1 MTHLRDILPGVL
13 YSTSHVGSLP
23 QPREL
28 RLLRKRI
35 REGDESAREE
45 YRVLGERF
53 TKDWMVWQEQLG
65 IDLPAGGEFLRE
77 DMAAY
82 FGQYFGGTLLDFVPS
97 YENRRYRPVEYA
109 RKVASGS
116 PFLREAFQRT
126 QAYTSRPLKETITGP
141 ATLADWALLRYPP
154 YYRDRRLF
162 RRDLAQALREQITAL
177 LEVGLKVLQVD
188 EPALTTKRRALED
201 DLVAI
206 AETMAGLENRVY
218 LILHICYSTYEA
230 LEAAWHGL
238 TALPFHQIHM
248 EMANR
253 NYALLPLIERH
264 GLGGKDLGL
273 GVVDVH
279 TDRIETP
286 EEIVAGVE
294 RVRRVVPDE
303 KIQLLPD
310 CGLKERTEA
319 VARAKLTAMVTAAG
333 MLRTKYGSARR

>member
-1 MTHLRDILPGVL
+1 MKQLRDIVPGVL

-23 QPREL
+23 QPKEL
-28 RLLRKRI
+28 RLLRKRV
-35 REGDESAREE
+35 REGDESAPEE
-45 YRVLGERF
+45 YRVLGEQF
-53 TKDWMVWQEQLG
+53 TKEWMLWQEKVG

-109 RKVASGS
+109 KRVASAP

-141 ATLADWALLRYPP
+141 ATLADWAVLRYPP
-154 YYRDRRLF
+154 YYWDRRLF
-162 RRDLAQALREQITAL
+162 RRDLAQALREQIGFL
-177 LEVGLKVLQVD
+177 LEVGMKVLQVD
-188 EPALTTKRRALED
+188 EPALTTKRRYLDD
-201 DLVAI
+201 DLLAI
-206 AETMAGLENRVY
+206 AETIAGLEDRVY

-230 LEAAWHGL
+230 LEGAWRGIC
-238 TALPFHQIHM
+238 ALPFHQIHM

-253 NYALLPLIERH
+253 NYALLPLIERY

-310 CGLKERTEA
+310 CGLKERTEP
-319 VARAKLTAMVTAAG
+319 VARAKLEAMCAAASL
-333 MLRTKYGSARR
+333 LRAKYSSAR

>member
-1 MTHLRDILPGVL
+1 MTQLRDIVPGVL

-35 REGDESAREE
+35 REGDASAREE

-53 TKDWMVWQEQLG
+53 TKEWMSWQEKIG

-109 RKVASGS
+109 GKVASAP
-116 PFLREAFQRT
+116 PFLREAFQRA
-126 QAYTSRPLKETITGP
+126 QSYASRPIKETITGP
-141 ATLADWALLRYPP
+141 ATLADWAVLRYPP

-162 RRDLAQALREQITAL
+162 RRDLARALREQIDAL
-177 LEVGLKVLQVD
+177 VSAGMKVLQVD
-188 EPALTTKRRALED
+188 EPALTTKRRSLDD
-201 DLVAI
+201 DLGAI
-206 AETMAGLENRVY
+206 AETVAGLEDRLY

-230 LEAAWHGL
+230 LEVAWRGIC
-238 TALPFHQIHM
+238 ALPFHQIHM

-253 NYALLPLIERH
+253 NYALLPLIERY
-264 GLGGKDLGL
+264 GLGEKDLGL

-279 TDRIETP
+279 TDRIESP

-294 RVRRVVPDE
+294 RVRRIVPDE

-310 CGLKERTEA
+310 CGLKERTDPVAKAKLEA
-319 VARAKLTAMVTAAG
+319 MVAAAGILRAKY
-333 MLRTKYGSARR
+333 RSARG